1 MITKEDAFRRF
12 ARTAEPAIEDH
23 VDVDRMVSWLDD
35 ESDDDHYSDPEKY
48 EEQRYSGLPGAES
61 IRERKWHNYREAAEH
76 VTDLSEVEDVAEF
89 AMNTGVLMEDFGEHF
104 PEVERTGLE
113 FRREP
118 AEFARDEG
126 RIENVV
132 QADVHTVPFQAG
144 SFDLGFFPRGTHLEA
159 IDSRE
164 AIGQMAVACDA
175 VVLDFYREE
184 SVRDWMKDSLPMDSM
199 VHSQDEIDY
208 VLEPFDVEYRSSDQ
222 VFPFGLRRAVKSE
235 WLDEKYETAQN
246 YFSEKARDG
255 EFLDTLGVGNTM
267 EYAALDTSDIESY
280 EDLDF

>member
-1 MITKEDAFRRF
+1 MLTKEDAFRKM
-12 ARTAEPAIEDH
+12 AESAEPWIDDH

-61 IRERKWHNYREAAEH
+61 IRERKWDNYRRAAEN
-76 VTDLSEVEDVAEF
+76 VVDLNEIDSVAEF

-118 AEFARDEG
+118 AEYARNEG
-126 RIENVV
+126 RVENVV
-132 QADVHTVPFQAG
+132 QADVHSVPFQSG

-175 VVLDFYREE
+175 VVVDFYREE
-184 SVRDWMKDSLPMDSM
+184 SVRDWMKDSLPMDST

-208 VLEPFDVEYRSSDQ
+208 VLEPFDVKYRSSDQ

-235 WLDEKYETAQN
+235 GLDDKYEKMQN
-246 YFSEKARDG
+246 YFSEKARQG
-255 EFLDTLGVGNTM
+255 SMLDALGVGNTM
-267 EYAALDTSDIESY
+267 EYAALDTSDIDSY
-280 EDLDF
+280 EDIQF